1 MNFYINKIILWLN
14 NGQVRTLDF
23 EKDKVNVIT
32 GNSKTGKTAI
42 LQIIDYCFCS
52 SENNISKQH
61 IGKNVA
67 WYGINFNIN
76 NKLYTIARGNVIDGT
91 NEFYFS
97 STGDIP
103 QMPNDNF
110 PKDELK
116 DILEQEFSINKN
128 TTITFG
134 SKNIKQG
141 SKISYRYFLLF
152 NNITGDIIEHS
163 KTYFDKQDKDRYRDA
178 LVRIFD
184 LATGIVTIEDLLL
197 KEQLNKL
204 NIDLN
209 RYNRDLQLIET
220 KINTKDIELKKIIKK
235 AIEVK
240 LISESIDNF
249 DNCIKELKKLINSI
263 NLGNITIC
271 DYNEKLDALK
281 TKRQELEI
289 QKIKLKRFQR
299 RYEDY
304 RRNLKNQA
312 ESLKPLEYIQRNFSQ
327 NIKNDEY
334 RQFLNILE
342 ADCMKIKNT
351 VISKMPFEKDIQDKL
366 DDINSKL
373 KEIDE
378 QIELVPVTQLI
389 STNDKNRLI
398 ALGEIKNKFLDLIS
412 TNLSTEDIN
421 NKIKTCEKQ
430 INKINSKLGNFE
442 ENKNNVINA
451 LNDYIKPY
459 IGKASLDDYREYLP
473 NFDYTNKMLKLR
485 EPKTTYN
492 EHVSSSSDH
501 MFLHL
506 CLFFGLHE
514 MLLDRALPY
523 VPTFIIIDQPTRPY
537 FVNTENNF
545 EYKSS
550 EKLLDN
556 KNDWTKVLNIFE
568 LLDMFMTKILENNR
582 HFQIILLEHVSKN
595 AWKNTKHI
603 HLVEEF
609 DGQENALIPPNFENN
624 NEV

>member
-1 MNFYINKIILWLN
+1 MNFCINKIILWLN
-14 NGQVRTLDF
+14 NGQTRTLNF

-67 WYGINFNIN
+67 WYGINFHIN
-76 NKLYTIARGNVIDGT
+76 NKLYTIARGDVINGT
-91 NEFYFS
+91 NKFYFS
-97 STGDIP
+97 STGEIP
-103 QMPNDNF
+103 KMPNDNF

-116 DILEQEFSINKN
+116 DMLEQEFSINKN

-152 NNITGDIIEHS
+152 NNLTGDIIEHS

-184 LATGIVTIEDLLL
+184 LATGIVTIENLLL

-204 NIDLN
+204 NLDLN
-209 RYNRDLQLIET
+209 RYNRELQLIET
-220 KINTKDIELKKIIKK
+220 KISTKDIELKKIIKK
-235 AIEVK
+235 AIEVQ

-249 DNCIKELKKLINSI
+249 DKCLKELKYLIDSV
-263 NLGNITIC
+263 NLGKVSIC
-271 DYNEKLDALK
+271 DYNEKLESLK
-281 TKRQELEI
+281 NERQQLEF
-289 QKIKLKRFQR
+289 QKIKLKRFQH

-304 RRNLKNQA
+304 RNNLKTQA
-312 ESLKPLEYIQRNFSQ
+312 DALKPIEYIQKNFSQ

-334 RQFLNILE
+334 RQFLNLLE
-342 ADCMKIKNT
+342 ADCLKIKNT
-351 VISKMPFEKDIQDKL
+351 IITKMPFEKDIQDKL
-366 DDINSKL
+366 DDINTKI
-373 KEIDE
+373 KEINE
-378 QIELVPVTQLI
+378 QIELVPVTQFI
-389 STNDKNRLI
+389 SINDKNRLI
-398 ALGEIKNKFLDLIS
+398 ALGEIKNKFLELIN
-412 TNLSTEDIN
+412 TTLSTEKIN
-421 NKIKTCEKQ
+421 EQIKTCQNQ
-430 INKINSKLGNFE
+430 IDKINSKLGNFE
-442 ENKNNVINA
+442 ENKNIVINA

-459 IGKASLDDYREYLP
+459 IRKASLDDYREYLP
-473 NFDYTNKMLKLR
+473 NFDYSNKMLKLR

-492 EHVSSSSDH
+492 ESLSSSSDH

-514 MLLDRALPY
+514 MLLDKNLPY
-523 VPTFIIIDQPTRPY
+523 VPSFLIIDQPTRPY
-537 FVNTENNF
+537 FVNTDNNF
-545 EYKSS
+545 EYNSS
-550 EKLLDN
+550 EQLLDN
-556 KNDWTKVLNIFE
+556 KNDWCKVLNIFT
-568 LLDMFMTKILENNR
+568 LLDMFMDKIIKNKK

-595 AWKNTKHI
+595 AWENTKYI

-609 DGQENALIPPNFENN
+609 DGREKALIPPDYSFNDK
-624 NEV
+624 